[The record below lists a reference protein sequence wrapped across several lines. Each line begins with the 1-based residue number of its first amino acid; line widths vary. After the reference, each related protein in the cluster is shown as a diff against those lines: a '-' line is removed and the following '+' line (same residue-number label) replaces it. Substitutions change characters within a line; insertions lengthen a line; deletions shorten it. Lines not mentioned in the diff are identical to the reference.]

1 MQFMDVEIRCKLC
14 GETFSWSADEQ
25 RFYYDNDLSQ
35 PKKCP
40 ACRAD
45 FRRKLHR
52 QQEERQA
59 REVQQ
64 WH

>member
-1 MQFMDVEIRCKLC
+1 MEFMDLEIKCKLC
-14 GETFSWSADEQ
+14 GKVFTWSAGEQ
-25 RFYYDNDLSQ
+25 KFYYDNDLSQ

-59 REVQQ
+59 REVQ
-64 WH
+64 HGR